1 MSQEIKTHA
10 TGHCGEGPI
19 KVNTVSR
26 HLGACRYHMCFQAKT
41 LMVRDICE
49 SDYI

>member
-1 MSQEIKTHA
+1 MSQEIKKHA
-10 TGHCGEGPI
+10 TRHYGEWPI

-26 HLGACRYHMCFQAKT
+26 HLGGIVAICASKLKT

>member
-1 MSQEIKTHA
+1 MSQQIKKHA
-10 TGHCGEGPI
+10 TRHYGEGSI

-26 HLGACRYHMCFQAKT
+26 HLGAYRCHMCFQAKK